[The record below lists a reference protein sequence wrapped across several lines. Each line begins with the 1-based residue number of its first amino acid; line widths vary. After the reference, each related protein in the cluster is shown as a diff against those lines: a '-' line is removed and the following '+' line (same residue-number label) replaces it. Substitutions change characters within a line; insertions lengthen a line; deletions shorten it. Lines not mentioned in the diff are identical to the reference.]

1 MKRAA
6 LLGLM
11 LSACAGVK
19 PVPAVESAEAAPA
32 EAPAPAPEV
41 FPLTAGTQAPVDGLL
56 VVPSRYIKLLEAEE
70 SCAVP
75 RVPAGAG
82 CSEPLVKPTTAF
94 WAGMAVGSVVGV
106 VATGLLVY
114 GAVEVVKAAK

>member
-1 MKRAA
+1 MRRVLVLLLACSCATAPLPAPVVATSKAA
-6 LLGLM
+6 L
-11 LSACAGVK
+11 
-19 PVPAVESAEAAPA
+19 

-41 FPLTAGTQAPVDGLL
+41 FPLQAGEKAPVDGLL
-56 VVPSRYIKLLEAEE
+56 VVPDRYVSMLKAEQ

-75 RVPAGAG
+75 SVPANPL
-82 CSEPLVKPTTAF
+82 CSEPLVKSSTAF

-114 GAVEVVKAAK
+114 GAVEVVKTAK